1 MNALYKSNFRWEVVL
16 KALGNIINLGSLDQ
30 KLVAGLRLL
39 VAFKTQVPCS
49 IDKNKKHVE
58 VLN

>member
-1 MNALYKSNFRWEVVL
+1 MNALYKSNFKWEVVL
-16 KALGNIINLGSLDQ
+16 KALGNIINLGSQ
-30 KLVAGLRLL
+30 KLMAGLRLL

-49 IDKNKKHVE
+49 IDKNKKHVK